1 VAAQISSLIDKQD
14 TFEIVRDQ
22 IAAILLEESLNQ
34 RALAVAD
41 GRDPE
46 LWELRVYAERSNPY
60 SDWVQVDDED
70 IQAERDP
77 HGRALTS
84 PIVNVWFDQATTDLH
99 RSNLIERQTVT
110 GVFNVDCFG
119 LGVSSPGGPSGGH
132 VAGDAAAVRAAQR
145 AARLAR
151 NILMAGSH
159 TYLQMRGTVS
169 RRWVQSLQVFQP
181 QIEQRTVQ
189 HVVGARLALHV
200 DFNEFSPQV
209 EGQPLELISVG
220 VRRLSDGLLYFTAN
234 YPHGV

>member
-1 VAAQISSLIDKQD
+1 VAAQLTSLIDKQD

-22 IAAILLEESLNQ
+22 VAAILLEESLRQ
-34 RALAVAD
+34 RELAIEAD
-41 GRDPE
+41 KNPE

-60 SDWVQVDDED
+60 SDWQQVDDED
-70 IQAERDP
+70 ARAEVDP
-77 HGRALTS
+77 HGRARTS

-119 LGVSSPGGPSGGH
+119 LGVSAEGGPSGGH
-132 VAGDAAAVRAAQR
+132 IAGDAAAVRSAQR

-151 NILMAGSH
+151 NILMAGAHS
-159 TYLQMRGTVS
+159 YLQLRGTVS

-181 QIEQRTVQ
+181 QIEQRTIQ
-189 HVVGARLALHV
+189 HVVGARLSLHV

-209 EGQPLELISVG
+209 EGQPIELISVG